1 MKTNILMAALVL
13 SGVTAFASA
22 TEKSIITTAV
32 GINPAF
38 LNAEPVVFVERGVEF
53 FIFPNGEFDFNTRP
67 TVRPNGRRGSVNAT
81 FGAPGVRVRYSNMNY
96 GVRVEHDNFGRVRR
110 IGNVFINYDQFGRI
124 KRAGSVYMTYNR
136 GNGTLTQVG
145 GLRVR
150 YNRWGRLVHTQGA
163 VNNNWYAYNRLDGPN
178 HFDNDNFDDD
188 FDDDDMYYYR
198 SNKKTN
204 SEID

>member
-1 MKTNILMAALVL
+1 MKTNILMAVLVL
-13 SGVTAFASA
+13 SGITAFASA
-22 TEKSIITTAV
+22 TEKNTLTVNFGA
-32 GINPAF
+32 NPGF
-38 LNAEPVVFVERGVEF
+38 RNAEPIVFMERGVEF

-81 FGAPGVRVRYSNMNY
+81 FGAPGVRVHYSNINY

-124 KRAGSVYMTYNR
+124 KRAGSVYMAYNR

-150 YNRWGRLVHTQGA
+150 YNRWGRLVHTQGT
-163 VNNNWYAYNRLDGPN
+163 VNNNWYAYDGLDDRN
-178 HFDNDNFDDD
+178 DFDDDD
-188 FDDDDMYYYR
+188 FDDDDDDLYYYK
-198 SNKKTN
+198 SNKKIN
-204 SEID
+204 REID

>member
-22 TEKSIITTAV
+22 TKKSTLTTAV
-32 GINPAF
+32 GLNPAF
-38 LNAEPVVFVERGVEF
+38 RNAEPIVFMERGVEF

-81 FGAPGVRVRYSNMNY
+81 FGAPGVRIRYSNVNY

-124 KRAGSVYMTYNR
+124 KRAGSIYMAYNR

-145 GLRVR
+145 GLHVR

-163 VNNNWYAYNRLDGPN
+163 VNNNGYAYDRFDGRN
-178 HFDNDNFDDD
+178 DFDNDNFDDD